1 MVRTINQKGCQD
13 EPPNWSLAS
22 TLVWNYTDSRHI
34 CISSYLHICK
44 SANLHARMWV
54 NRLLHIYCHL
64 HCAMH
69 IAQCASLTVNSD
81 AFTSW
86 IHLLTPLWPAGS
98 SRLGWSSRCPRRSP
112 ASCRTTSAP
121 AGWSRTS
128 QLGKNRLFL
137 LFCYFEDI
145 LLFCYF
151 ILQDDPGRPNW
162 GGTDWFKIGQEM
174 FSGGKISFV
183 FSLSLFVFTWNQ
195 FSNTGFERKCLRSC
209 YEDSWNFE
217 DILLSHLFGYL
228 DICYFVQGI
237 SERNLVQ
244 RTKHGNVDKI
254 WR

>member
-1 MVRTINQKGCQD
+1 MSGWTSQLVPGINIGLKLHRQC
-13 EPPNWSLAS
+13 S
-22 TLVWNYTDSRHI
+22 SRHI

-69 IAQCASLTVNSD
+69 IAQCASLTVNLSMIRCLHKFNPS
-81 AFTSW
+81 AHSPLACW
-86 IHLLTPLWPAGS
+86 LLQVGMIFEMSSSIAGLVS
-98 SRLGWSSRCPRRSP
+98 YNVG
-112 ASCRTTSAP
+112 ACRMIPDVPTGEEQIVSK
-121 AGWSRTS
+121 
-128 QLGKNRLFL
+128 L
-137 LFCYFEDI
+137 
-145 LLFCYF
+145 
-151 ILQDDPGRPNW
+151 
-162 GGTDWFKIGQEM
+162 

>member
-1 MVRTINQKGCQD
+1 MLKW
-13 EPPNWSLAS
+13 PPGQNIFPIKTFWQ
-22 TLVWNYTDSRHI
+22 N
-34 CISSYLHICK
+34 
-44 SANLHARMWV
+44 NLPMIFSKILNLFIFFFCRMIPDV
-54 NRLLHIYCHL
+54 PTGEEQIVSKL
-64 HCAMH
+64 
-69 IAQCASLTVNSD
+69 
-81 AFTSW
+81 
-86 IHLLTPLWPAGS
+86 
-98 SRLGWSSRCPRRSP
+98 
-112 ASCRTTSAP
+112 
-121 AGWSRTS
+121 
-128 QLGKNRLFL
+128 
-137 LFCYFEDI
+137 
-145 LLFCYF
+145 
-151 ILQDDPGRPNW
+151 
-162 GGTDWFKIGQEM
+162 